1 MKRYGLIGYPLSH
14 SFSGKFFLE
23 KFKNESLS
31 DVSYTN
37 YPIKSINEFPDLIS
51 NVKDLKGINVTS
63 PYKEDIIKYLDDI
76 DEEAKEIGAVN
87 VVKISKKNESLFLKG
102 YNTDVYGFVSSLKE
116 SLNEK
121 VKSALILGTGGAANA
136 VAFGLKKMKIDYT
149 FITRKISDKHIML
162 NYNDLNKEIIQNTLL
177 IINATPLGI
186 FPKINAKPE
195 IPYKYISK
203 EHILYD
209 LIYNPAETLFLKEG
223 LKRGAI
229 IVNGLKML
237 HLQAEKAWEIFNS

>member
-1 MKRYGLIGYPLSH
+1 MKHYGLIGYPLTH
-14 SFSGKFFLE
+14 SFSRNFFLE
-23 KFKNESLS
+23 KIKSEKLT

-37 YPIKSINEFPDLIS
+37 FPIKSINKLPDLIS
-51 NVKDLKGINVTS
+51 NVKELKGINVTS

-87 VVKISKKNESLFLKG
+87 VVKINKINELLSLKG
-102 YNTDVYGFVSSLKE
+102 YNTDVYGFVSSIKKN
-116 SLNEK
+116 LNNNI
-121 VKSALILGTGGAANA
+121 KSALILGTGGAAKA
-136 VAFGLKKMKIDYT
+136 VAFGLKKLNINYT
-149 FITRKISDKHIML
+149 FVTGKNISNNLML
-162 NYNDLNKEIIQNTLL
+162 NYVDINKEVIQNNLL

-186 FPKINAKPE
+186 FPEINTKPE

-203 EHILYD
+203 DHILYD

-223 LKRGAI
+223 LKKGAMI
-229 IVNGLKML
+229 INGLKMF